1 MISKGK
7 HQKHIKLEKSNIGLY
22 HRCEWA
28 IYGTNCKNIR
38 IFFDQISSGLNPFNL
53 MYVDADHGD
62 SEKDTHHHIG
72 KKEFSISNVQSW
84 NEYDDRL
91 NTMQADA
98 AFVNGNH
105 YPAIRQIV
113 IIDPKK
119 KDSLKRRED
128 QLNNISMV
136 LVENYEDEIYDFVKS
151 KMTTDTLVFKSSDIK
166 EITANIE
173 ESIESA
179 KPALKALILAGGKSQ
194 RMGFDKSQIEY
205 HTGLSQEKYLNQLLN
220 ELGVDTYLSKR
231 YDYIIK
237 DNDHDHHVIKDR
249 LINTG
254 PFGAIVSA
262 MMLDPNA
269 AWLVVACDIPF
280 LDKSLLE
287 KLINSRNPSKFA
299 TAFRGS
305 ENPFPEPLITIYEP
319 RAYQR
324 LLSFLPLGYTCP
336 RKVLINS
343 DIEEIILEDMNAIT
357 NANTPEEMEHAKS
370 KLANG

>member
-1 MISKGK
+1 MISKDK

-28 IYGTNCKNIR
+28 IYGTNCNNIR
-38 IFFDQISSGLNPFNL
+38 LFFDQISNSLNQYSL

-72 KKEFSISNVQSW
+72 KKQFSISNVQTW

-105 YPAIRQIV
+105 YPAARQIV

-136 LVENYEDEIYDFVKS
+136 LVENSEEEIYDFVKS
-151 KMTTDTLVFKSSDIK
+151 KMTTDTLVFKSSDIF

-173 ESIESA
+173 KSIDKS

-205 HTGLSQEKYLNQLLN
+205 HKGISQEKYLNQLLKN
-220 ELGVDTYLSKR
+220 IGVDAYLSKR
-231 YDYIIK
+231 YDYENK
-237 DNDHDHHVIKDR
+237 ANDDHIIKDR

-280 LDKSLLE
+280 LDASLLE
-287 KLINSRNPSKFA
+287 KLIKSRNSSKFA

-319 RAYQR
+319 RSYQR
-324 LLSFLPLGYTCP
+324 FLSFLPLGYTCP

-343 DIEEIILEDMNAIT
+343 DIEEIILEDMNVIT
-357 NANTPEEMEHAKS
+357 NANTPEEMERAKS